1 MKKIDAHFTF
11 EKWDDNKLIVNKTFA
26 EYFQAAELT
35 TFDALMNY
43 SKTEVAKNLLQER
56 VTSRFCLQDN
66 AGNKKSFFIKRHSPS
81 PLKEYIKPLFRFR
94 LPILGAK
101 TEWDALLR
109 FHAEGIP
116 TMMPVLFGQ
125 SKRYSLLVTEALED
139 CLKLSDWMNNSL
151 SDRSQNCSPQT
162 EQLIKQTATIART
175 MHQAGMHHQDF
186 YLGHLLMKQEPQP
199 QEAQP
204 QKTAQSTLPDIHVI
218 DLGRACYR
226 PRLATRWIVKDLA
239 QLDYSASQFT
249 KEERILFMES
259 YLNRPL
265 NSRDNAL
272 IHRIQ
277 RKSAAIARHS
287 KKNRL

>member
-1 MKKIDAHFTF
+1 MRKTDADFTF
-11 EKWDDNKLIVNKTFA
+11 EKWDNNKLIVNKMFA

-66 AGNKKSFFIKRHSPS
+66 TGNEKNFFIKRHSPS
-81 PLKEYIKPLFRFR
+81 PLKEYIKPLLRFR

-125 SKRYSLLVTEALED
+125 SKRYSLLVTESLEN
-139 CLKLSDWMNNSL
+139 CLKLSDWMNNRL
-151 SDRSQNCSPQT
+151 SDPSQNHSLQT

-186 YLGHLLMKQEPQP
+186 YLGHLLIK
-199 QEAQP
+199 QEAQL
-204 QKTAQSTLPDIHVI
+204 QEISQSTLPDIHVI

-239 QLDYSASQFT
+239 QLHYSASQLT

-265 NSRDNAL
+265 NSSDNTF

-277 RKSAAIARHS
+277 RKSAAIAKHS